1 MAASPTSSTG
11 KSAAVASS
19 RFTSSARSLVA
30 NHPSS
35 SVGTLMVKRAAAVVP
50 GAALATTAPAL
61 LVACGAD
68 VPVPFFVGSMA
79 LLVVGATTMQP
90 ALTALQAEIAPPGRR
105 GEALSL
111 SRLAFDTTFVVA
123 PLTLGFVADSVSCEA
138 ALLVAGAA
146 NAVAAGTF
154 LALMRRRSRLDAEAV
169 SGEPRPRAPPRA
181 EKSES

>member
-1 MAASPTSSTG
+1 MH
-11 KSAAVASS
+11 
-19 RFTSSARSLVA
+19 RSCPD
-30 NHPSS
+30 N
-35 SVGTLMVKRAAAVVP
+35 
-50 GAALATTAPAL
+50 LAIL
-61 LVACGAD
+61 HRSQD
-68 VPVPFFVGSMA
+68 
-79 LLVVGATTMQP
+79 
-90 ALTALQAEIAPPGRR
+90 RR

-169 SGEPRPRAPPRA
+169 EAASRRGTCRGFLFSA
-181 EKSES
+181 ESSEAGVA